1 MTTYSDGLS
10 QIRENI
16 EWFLQSSKKDDTPT
30 NKMGLSVDVKDIEE
44 ATALSGLSPTYLV
57 GDRQTYRAS
66 KKDIPVEKPKEKPRG
81 IMDRPPMSFLQ
92 KEKPSKEII
101 PQDFVEQ
108 QSLDNWV
115 MAFQK
120 NQTEP
125 TATNEV
131 QSSVFTDKIL
141 AKNEGV
147 EASDVVTGIKTQS
160 YGVVHSKGL
169 NRKDFNTNKAFA
181 AAVVQKHYEELD
193 NKFTAGGHNLKEA
206 PKSVQ
211 YAFLDL
217 HYNNGNVGK
226 DTVSLFDKNDMSK
239 SLNNTLEFVGTKT
252 SRGEKIALPSLASRR
267 VRMYND
273 AAEELKKS
281 KIYSVDMT
289 TVKGGTNVEYRDVN
303 DNLIHSFLNPRALAN
318 VSNRGVSTK
327 RKSATWNRV
336 TDKWTYQ

>member
-66 KKDIPVEKPKEKPRG
+66 KKDIPVEKPKEKPRS

-92 KEKPSKEII
+92 KEKPDLI

-217 HYNNGNVGK
+217 HYNNGNVG
-226 DTVSLFDKNDMSK
+226 DHTVSLFDKNDMSK

-252 SRGEKIALPSLASRR
+252 SKGERIALPSLASRR

-303 DNLIHSFLNPRALAN
+303 DNLIHSFIHSRALAN
-318 VSNRGVSTK
+318 VSNKGVSTK